1 MALNDFTGRVV
12 SPGEPVT
19 AQGWNEIVTAVTDL
33 IAEVNSLSGS
43 RVDVTIGN
51 ADLDPAKVRVTA
63 LSPDGGVFEA
73 AAPVPPN
80 TTFTLMQLVPG
91 QYTVR
96 ASAPG
101 FTPATDVATIP
112 GTTALTLT
120 MAPANPIMSD
130 VFGQTLEA
138 ALADLATRSIVVSR
152 VVDVT
157 GRDIAPAS
165 PDVEFRDSPVLL
177 QRPAVGQPVPAGIGA
192 QLVVAASLRVEPS
205 VEMPSLTGLTLD
217 EVRTVLEDL
226 GLVLGEVSTRR
237 SD

>member
-1 MALNDFTGRVV
+1 
-12 SPGEPVT
+12 
-19 AQGWNEIVTAVTDL
+19 
-33 IAEVNSLSGS
+33 
-43 RVDVTIGN
+43 
-51 ADLDPAKVRVTA
+51 
-63 LSPDGGVFEA
+63 
-73 AAPVPPN
+73 
-80 TTFTLMQLVPG
+80 MQLVPG

-101 FTPATDVATIP
+101 FTPATDAATIP

-120 MAPANPIMSD
+120 MAPANPIMPD
-130 VFGQTLEA
+130 VFGQTLAA
-138 ALADLATRSIVVSR
+138 ALAGLATRSIVVSR

-165 PDVEFRDSPVLL
+165 PDAEFRDSPVLL
-177 QRPAVGQPVPAGIGA
+177 QRPAAGQPVLASTGA
-192 QLVVAASLRVEPS
+192 QLVVAASLRIEPS

-226 GLVLGEVSTRR
+226 GLVLGDVSTRR